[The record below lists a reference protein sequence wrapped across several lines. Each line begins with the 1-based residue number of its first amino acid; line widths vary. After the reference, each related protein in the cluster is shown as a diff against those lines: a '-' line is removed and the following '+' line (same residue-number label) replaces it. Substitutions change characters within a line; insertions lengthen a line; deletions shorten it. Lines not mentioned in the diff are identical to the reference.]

1 MSSFLYNYNAFP
13 RTEADVDGLDM
24 SFIKDAWNAEM
35 LRDAIRAV
43 VRVERSPDMLEK
55 EYDVWKFIST
65 YDPPQGRGFM
75 FSDHPITNRIMGS
88 MNVSHSGSS
97 YGFTMR
103 HLQLFASVGGIHG
116 YRREYVR
123 HNP

>member
-1 MSSFLYNYNAFP
+1 MSSFVYNAFP

-65 YDPPQGRGFM
+65 YDPSRVHVF
-75 FSDHPITNRIMGS
+75 R
-88 MNVSHSGSS
+88 SS
-97 YGFTMR
+97 YYKSY
-103 HLQLFASVGGIHG
+103 HGINE
-116 YRREYVR
+116 RLALRF
-123 HNP
+123 